1 LPLGRSLRVLPLAS
15 LEVVHDV
22 VAPARG
28 MLEAAGVAAPP
39 DRRPALDAMLKRA
52 GVHWITAIGQMQKP
66 PLAWTQGGRP
76 RVADWV
82 K

>member
-1 LPLGRSLRVLPLAS
+1 
-15 LEVVHDV
+15 
-22 VAPARG
+22 
-28 MLEAAGVAAPP
+28 
-39 DRRPALDAMLKRA
+39 MLKRA